1 VRLQLAANVRCSA
14 VGCDVWRDA
23 RGLERHGV
31 IPVAELDLSVPHK
44 LVDSDI
50 VGREADVNALSWTV
64 SLALIYNL
72 ALGRES

>member
-1 VRLQLAANVRCSA
+1 
-14 VGCDVWRDA
+14 
-23 RGLERHGV
+23 V